1 MNAKEAKEIPLDF
14 ILDCLGYQSSKE
26 YRDELL
32 YRSPFRKEN
41 VPSFFLNRSKNIWYD
56 FGHGEGGNVLDFI
69 MAYYQISDVSTALI
83 SLSKLIGSSEQKI
96 ESTLRTPTT
105 VTETSPL
112 QISKIQSL
120 QNKALIQYL
129 QERGIPR
136 QTASA
141 YVSEIYYQLVKGN
154 QKKSYFALAFRNL
167 SGGYELRNRY
177 FKGGIGKKDISLLAK
192 RKRGDESIKSQ
203 AVTVFEGFMDF
214 LSALCFYAVSHA
226 KTEVII
232 LNSVFL
238 KDRAIER
245 IYAKRFISVYLYLD
259 RDESGK
265 KIAADFR
272 KQLRPDVTIIDKS
285 DLYRGYKDFN
295 EFLVASP
302 Q

>member
-1 MNAKEAKEIPLDF
+1 MNAKQAKEIPLDF
-14 ILDCLGYQSSKE
+14 ILDCLGYESSKE

-32 YRSPFRKEN
+32 YHSPFRKED

-83 SLSKLIGSSEQKI
+83 LLSKLIGSSEQKI
-96 ESTLRTPTT
+96 KSTLRTPTT

-136 QTASA
+136 QTASG
-141 YVSEIYYQLVKGN
+141 YVSEIYYELVKGN
-154 QKKSYFALAFRNL
+154 QKKSYFSLAFRNL
-167 SGGYELRNRY
+167 SGGYELRNPY
-177 FKGGIGKKDISLLAK
+177 FKGSIGKKDISLLAK
-192 RKRGDESIKSQ
+192 RKRIDEEIKSQ

-214 LSALCFYAVSHA
+214 LSALCFYNVSHA
-226 KTEVII
+226 KTEVIV
-232 LNSVFL
+232 LNSISL
-238 KDRAIER
+238 KERAIEQIR
-245 IYAKRFISVYLYLD
+245 AKGFVSVYFYLD

-265 KIAADFR
+265 QIVADFR
-272 KQLRPDVTIIDKS
+272 KELRPDVAIIDKS
-285 DLYRGYKDFN
+285 GLYSGYKDFN

-302 Q
+302 P